1 MPALRRQRQE
11 HHCEFEAS
19 LSCTS
24 LHFRQ
29 RDRVKKRPQC
39 SCPVGIPDGSLQ
51 RRKGGR
57 KGEQDKTEG
66 FLEEAVSEA
75 HLKADCLSNSWVV
88 AF

>member
-1 MPALRRQRQE
+1 M
-11 HHCEFEAS
+11 
-19 LSCTS
+19 
-24 LHFRQ
+24 
-29 RDRVKKRPQC
+29 
-39 SCPVGIPDGSLQ
+39 GIPDGSLQ

-75 HLKADCLSNSWVV
+75 HLKADCLSNPWVV